1 MDHSLKQWKLNK
13 PNMQEAIKNSYT
25 FNPEKSVRPFNT
37 MMEHFPEYSTRDI
50 HRNYVDCVRF
60 MGDLVLSKSCEN
72 CIVCWKPGGC
82 LEDDVLQPDDSGAS
96 IIHHFDCN
104 ECDIWFVRF
113 SLDFFQKFLALG
125 NLIGQIYV
133 WELDTPDP
141 SLVKC
146 TILQHPKCITAVR
159 QTAFSRDGAVL
170 IAVCDDGTV
179 WRWNQ

>member
-1 MDHSLKQWKLNK
+1 
-13 PNMQEAIKNSYT
+13 
-25 FNPEKSVRPFNT
+25 
-37 MMEHFPEYSTRDI
+37 
-50 HRNYVDCVRF
+50 

-72 CIVCWKPGGC
+72 CIVCWKPGGS
-82 LEDDVLQPDDSGAS
+82 LEDDLLQPDDSGAS

-113 SLDFFQKFLALG
+113 SLDFFQKYLALG